1 LHREVRLH
9 AIEFTERVEDD
20 VVDRED
26 VVAVVEAAIV
36 RDEVRRLV
44 EVPLIER
51 LDVAAQHEH
60 RVGARLH
67 GRLRGLELLH
77 FRFEI
82 GDAFLE
88 RRVFGEHAGGG
99 RHHDRER
106 DELFHGMQVVVT
118 VMVPSSLGVHVV
130 VPMHE
135 PPTPPSVKQPQ

>member
-1 LHREVRLH
+1 MH

-77 FRFEI
+77 LGLELRDALFE
-82 GDAFLE
+82 
-88 RRVFGEHAGGG
+88 
-99 RHHDRER
+99 
-106 DELFHGMQVVVT
+106 
-118 VMVPSSLGVHVV
+118 
-130 VPMHE
+130 
-135 PPTPPSVKQPQ
+135 